1 MYKTIALLV
10 CLLSL
15 TALPCRAENTDWNN
29 PLQPADTSSPRNTLK
44 GFITTLNET
53 HARLMGVLKNYLAAP
68 DLYTTDE
75 QEAAV
80 DYAQNK
86 AELAKRTLDL
96 SEVPAALAGQIGY
109 YRILQL
115 KEILDRLDLPPM
127 DSVPDA
133 AAMADKEF
141 KSWTIPGTEITIARV
156 EQGPRAGEYLFTPE
170 TVAKLPAFYQSIR
183 HLPYKPGATENWYE
197 TYRYGGAGM
206 RDFIPLKWMMNLP
219 PWMTYRI
226 FDQPVW
232 RWIGVFI
239 VVGFSVLILSLI
251 NRLVKVGIQKESTSA
266 LQRSWLQ
273 LVIPLTLL
281 ALIPFVVWLLE
292 SNLRI
297 SGHVLR
303 IMALTL
309 WAIFTLNLTWT
320 VWLGSNVI
328 AETIVSSQE
337 MHQGSIDSQ
346 LVRLGLRLIAMILSV
361 AILVIGAQQLGIPAY
376 SVVAGLGVG
385 GIAVALAAR
394 DSLANLLGS
403 LLIMFEKP
411 FRVGHWIKVQG
422 TEGIVESIGFR
433 STRIRTFYD
442 SLVSIPSNQLVNSTV
457 DNMAMRSHRAVR
469 TFLRLRYD
477 TPEEK
482 IEPFIDAVRELIR
495 SNEYTLEQRLQ
506 VALDDFG
513 EHGIHILVNFLFDVP
528 DMQTEKRERQRLFL
542 AILKLAEDRGIEFAV
557 PVKIPETPPDIADS
571 AN

>member
-1 MYKTIALLV
+1 MLKKIALLF
-10 CLLSL
+10 CLL
-15 TALPCRAENTDWNN
+15 TIPVTPCLASNAEWDN

-44 GFITTLNET
+44 SFISTLNET
-53 HARLMGVLKNYLAAP
+53 HARLMVILKDYLSAP
-68 DLYTTDE
+68 GLYTTDE

-80 DYAQNK
+80 DYAQSK

-96 SEVPAALAGQIGY
+96 SKVPAALAVQISY

-115 KEILDRLDLPPM
+115 KEILDRLDLPPI

-170 TVAKLPAFYQSIR
+170 TVDKLPKYYESIK

-197 TYRYGGAGM
+197 LYRYGGAGV
-206 RDFIPLKWMMNLP
+206 RDFIPLKWMLNLP
-219 PWMTYRI
+219 PWMTKR
-226 FDQPVW
+226 FLDQPVW
-232 RWIGVFI
+232 RWIGVFL
-239 VVGFSVLILSLI
+239 VLGLSFLLL
-251 NRLVKVGIQKESTSA
+251 RLVSGVVKAREEKTSA
-266 LQRSWLQ
+266 SQLAQSWLQ
-273 LVIPLTLL
+273 LVIPVTLL
-281 ALIPFVVWLLE
+281 ALIPLVVWLLDT
-292 SNLRI
+292 NLRI

-303 IMALTL
+303 VLALSL
-309 WAIFTLNLTWT
+309 WAVFTLTLTWT

-328 AETIVSSQE
+328 AESIVSAQD
-337 MHQGSIDSQ
+337 MHHGSIDSQ
-346 LVRLGLRLIAMILSV
+346 LVRLGLRLIAMILSI
-361 AILVIGAQQLGIPAY
+361 AILVVGAQQLGIPAY

-394 DSLANLLGS
+394 ESIANLLGS

-457 DNMAMRSHRAVR
+457 DNMAARTHRATR

-477 TPEEK
+477 TVEEK
-482 IEPFIDAVRELIR
+482 IEPFVDAIRELIHG
-495 SNEYTLEQRLQ
+495 NEYTLDRRLQ
-506 VALDDFG
+506 VAVDDFG
-513 EHGIHILVNFLFDVP
+513 EHGIHILVNFLLDVP
-528 DMQTEKRERQRLFL
+528 DMKTEKRERQKILL
-542 AILKLAEDRGIEFAV
+542 DILKLAEERDIEFAV
-557 PVKIPETPPDIADS
+557 PVKIPETPVEAAAPVK
-571 AN
+571 

>member
-29 PLQPADTSSPRNTLK
+29 PLQPADTGSPRNTLK

-53 HARLMGVLKNYLAAP
+53 HARLMGVLKDYLAAP
-68 DLYTTDE
+68 NLYTTDE
-75 QEAAV
+75 QEVAV
-80 DYAQNK
+80 DYALNK

-141 KSWTIPGTEITIARV
+141 KSWTIPGTEITVARV

-206 RDFIPLKWMMNLP
+206 RDFIPLKWMMSLP
-219 PWMTYRI
+219 PWMTQRFI
-226 FDQPVW
+226 DQPVW
-232 RWIGVFI
+232 RWIGVFV
-239 VVGFSVLILSLI
+239 VVGFSLLVLSLI
-251 NRLVKVGIQKESTSA
+251 KQLVTTGMRNKSTSE

-273 LVIPLTLL
+273 LVIPLALL

-303 IMALTL
+303 VMALTL
-309 WAIFTLNLTWT
+309 WAIFTLTLTWT

-328 AETIVSSQE
+328 AETIVSAQD
-337 MHQGSIDSQ
+337 MHHGSIDSQ
-346 LVRLGLRLIAMILSV
+346 LVRLGVRLIAMVLSI

-403 LLIMFEKP
+403 LLIMFEKAFP
-411 FRVGHWIKVQG
+411 RRPLDQSPGH
-422 TEGIVESIGFR
+422 R
-433 STRIRTFYD
+433 R
-442 SLVSIPSNQLVNSTV
+442 
-457 DNMAMRSHRAVR
+457 HRREHRFPQHAYPHL
-469 TFLRLRYD
+469 LR
-477 TPEEK
+477 
-482 IEPFIDAVRELIR
+482 
-495 SNEYTLEQRLQ
+495 
-506 VALDDFG
+506 
-513 EHGIHILVNFLFDVP
+513 
-528 DMQTEKRERQRLFL
+528 
-542 AILKLAEDRGIEFAV
+542 FAGLH
-557 PVKIPETPPDIADS
+557 TQ
-571 AN
+571 

>member
-29 PLQPADTSSPRNTLK
+29 PLQPADTGSPRNTLK
-44 GFITTLNET
+44 GFITTLNAT
-53 HARLMGVLKNYLAAP
+53 HARLMGVLKDYLAAP

-75 QEAAV
+75 QEVAV
-80 DYAQNK
+80 DYALNK

-477 TPEEK
+477 TQEEK

-495 SNEYTLEQRLQ
+495 NNEHTLERRLQ

-513 EHGIHILVNFLFDVP
+513 EHGIHVLVNFLFDVP

>member
-1 MYKTIALLV
+1 MHKTIALLL
-10 CLLSL
+10 CLLSV
-15 TALPCRAENTDWNN
+15 TTTPCQAENNDWNN
-29 PLQPADTSSPRNTLK
+29 PLQPADTGSPRSTLK
-44 GFITTLNET
+44 GFITTLNES
-53 HARLMGVLKNYLAAP
+53 HARLMAILKDYLAAP
-68 DLYTTDE
+68 GLYTTDE

-80 DYAQNK
+80 DYAMTKVQ
-86 AELAKRTLDL
+86 LAKRALDL
-96 SEVPAALAGQIGY
+96 SDLPAALADQIAA

-115 KEILDRLDLPPM
+115 KEILDRLELPPI

-133 AAMADKEF
+133 AAMEDKEF
-141 KSWTIPGTEITIARV
+141 KSWTIPDTELTIARV
-156 EQGPRAGEYLFTPE
+156 EDGPRAGEYLFTPG
-170 TVAKLPAFYQSIR
+170 TVAKLPQFYTSVK

-197 TYRYGGAGM
+197 TYRYGGAGV

-219 PWMTYRI
+219 PWMTQRFI
-226 FDQPVW
+226 DQPVW
-232 RWIGVFI
+232 RWIGVF
-239 VVGFSVLILSLI
+239 VVIGFSVLILSLI
-251 NRLVKVGIQKESTSA
+251 KRLVTAGIRNESTSE

-303 IMALTL
+303 VMALTL

-320 VWLGSNVI
+320 VWLTSNVI

-337 MHQGSIDSQ
+337 LHHGSIDSQ
-346 LVRLGLRLIAMILSV
+346 LVRLGLRLIAMILSIAV
-361 AILVIGAQQLGIPAY
+361 LVIGAQQLGIPAY

-495 SNEYTLEQRLQ
+495 SNEYTLERRLQ

-542 AILKLAEDRGIEFAV
+542 AILKLAEDQGIEFAV
-557 PVKIPETPPDIADS
+557 PVKIPETPPDIANPVS
-571 AN
+571 

>member
-75 QEAAV
+75 QEVAV
-80 DYAQNK
+80 DYALNK